1 MINKI
6 IFILSVSILPLGTSI
21 AIDVGD
27 ITETINS
34 DKEMLSKE
42 IKNTVSTARLV
53 NLNVQKISSP
63 MEEGSPLTMSSD
75 EILSTPANL
84 ILPGEASDIFKIIY
98 NGPADDTERYY
109 RLNWQDDPVSSN
121 GSTTSNKSAV
131 ATTSATISTI
141 LVVAPRLENFN
152 YQYNNGVVK
161 NTGNSSFRVVA
172 SGPCLTSQSKHSQN
186 GVCRERYY
194 LMPNLKVKMQ
204 RVNTTNKKTTIG
216 IWHKEEFIIAK

>member
-1 MINKI
+1 MNKI
-6 IFILSVSILPLGTSI
+6 IFSLSLIILPISVSI

-34 DKEMLSKE
+34 DKNILSKE

-63 MEEGSPLTMSSD
+63 MGDGVPLTMSSKD
-75 EILSTPANL
+75 ELLSTPANL
-84 ILPGEASDIFKIIY
+84 ILPGGASDIFKVIY
-98 NGPADDTERYY
+98 NGPADDKERYY
-109 RLNWQDDPVSSN
+109 RLNWQDDPVSDN
-121 GSTTSNKSAV
+121 GSTTSHKSAV

-141 LVVAPRLENFN
+141 LVVAPRIENFN
-152 YQYNNGVVK
+152 YQYNNGVVQ

-172 SGPCLTSQSKHSQN
+172 SGPCLASQIKYAKN
-186 GVCRERYY
+186 GICRERYY

-204 RVNTTNKKTTIG
+204 RVDTANKKTTIG

>member
-63 MEEGSPLTMSSD
+63 MEEGSSLTMSSD

-98 NGPADDTERYY
+98 NGLLMI
-109 RLNWQDDPVSSN
+109 LNV
-121 GSTTSNKSAV
+121 
-131 ATTSATISTI
+131 
-141 LVVAPRLENFN
+141 
-152 YQYNNGVVK
+152 
-161 NTGNSSFRVVA
+161 
-172 SGPCLTSQSKHSQN
+172 
-186 GVCRERYY
+186 
-194 LMPNLKVKMQ
+194 
-204 RVNTTNKKTTIG
+204 
-216 IWHKEEFIIAK
+216 IIV